1 MSTARKASVRQAK
14 ADNNGLTPENGS
26 STPSIPRNLSI
37 DDIMWRVR
45 AEVARRRN
53 GGPTKEPTP
62 TFPNHIPSFDES
74 IPSWKPAAARLPA
87 KDRYTLSELLVF
99 SDADFIDVAYHAV
112 LRRPPD
118 DEGFNHYLRLLRAGA
133 NSKLEILGILR
144 SSEEGTAAAIQIDG
158 LDRPYALLKWRRKRF
173 IGPIVAWIHALLQL
187 GRAAER
193 QVQLEARQA
202 LEIHEIG
209 RSLNE
214 ASSYLVQRLIA
225 LKVQLAG
232 RTGAAEFEAL
242 KAEQVA
248 TAARLNKLQSMLER
262 EITVRPDAA
271 AFAALRDGHAAF
283 AMQLAELSGLV
294 QATSEAHE
302 QSRRDLEIRLE
313 AAAAAIQ
320 QLLAHE
326 QQVLVHEQQAS
337 EAARALD
344 SCYAAFEDRFR
355 GDRSVI
361 RARVEP
367 YLRLVRE
374 AAAGTSDT
382 PVIDVGCGR
391 GEWLEVLR
399 DDGLIAKGLEINRV
413 FIEMCRGRGLEVI
426 EGDAIESLQAM
437 PDGSAGA
444 ITSIHLIEH
453 LPFER
458 VITLLD
464 EARRVLR
471 PGGLIIL
478 ETPNPENL
486 AVGHRWFYMD
496 PTHRNPLPPEALRWF
511 VEARGFLGA
520 RIERLVTAR
529 GPGGPPLLPED
540 APGATSINV
549 ILGALSAAPDY
560 AIVAKRP

>member
-1 MSTARKASVRQAK
+1 MSTVRKANVREAV
-14 ADNNGLTPENGS
+14 ADGS
-26 STPSIPRNLSI
+26 DLVEQNSQSTSAPRSLSI

-53 GGPTKEPTP
+53 GNGQTKEPTP
-62 TFPNHIPSFDES
+62 TFPNQVLSFEDS
-74 IPSWKPAAARLPA
+74 LPGWKPAAARLPA
-87 KDRYTLSELLVF
+87 KDKYVLSELLVF
-99 SDADFIDVAYHAV
+99 SDADFIDVAYRAV

-118 DEGFNHYLRLLRAGA
+118 EDGFNHYLRLLRAGA
-133 NSKLEILGILR
+133 NSKVEILGILR
-144 SSEEGTAAAIQIDG
+144 FSEEGTAAAVQIDG
-158 LDRPYALLKWRRKRF
+158 LDQPYALQKWRRKKF
-173 IGPIVAWIHALLQL
+173 IGPIVAWLHALLRL
-187 GRAAER
+187 GTAAER

-202 LEIHEIG
+202 LEIHEVG
-209 RSLNE
+209 RALNE
-214 ASSYLVQRLIA
+214 ASSYLLQRLIA

-242 KAEQVA
+242 KAEQTSTA
-248 TAARLNKLQSMLER
+248 TRLHKLESMLER

-271 AFAALRDGHAAF
+271 VFTSLRDAYAVLAA
-283 AMQLAELSGLV
+283 QLAELSGV
-294 QATSEAHE
+294 VHATSEAYE
-302 QSRRDLEIRLE
+302 QSRSDMETRLE
-313 AAAAAIQ
+313 SAAAVMQ
-320 QLLAHE
+320 QLLQHE
-326 QQVLVHEQQAS
+326 QQTSAT
-337 EAARALD
+337 ARALD
-344 SCYAAFEDRFR
+344 PCYAAFEDRFR

-374 AAAGTSDT
+374 AGAGTSAT

-399 DDGLIAKGLEINRV
+399 DDGLIGKGLEINRV
-413 FIEMCRGRGLEVI
+413 FVDMCRGRGFEVI
-426 EGDAIESLQAM
+426 EGDALESLRAM
-437 PDGSAGA
+437 PNGSAGA
-444 ITSIHLIEH
+444 ITSMHLIEH

-471 PGGLIIL
+471 PGGLILL

-486 AVGHRWFYMD
+486 VVGHRWFYMD

-529 GPGGPPLLPED
+529 ELSGPPLLPED

-560 AIVAKRP
+560 AIVATRP

>member
-1 MSTARKASVRQAK
+1 
-14 ADNNGLTPENGS
+14 
-26 STPSIPRNLSI
+26 
-37 DDIMWRVR
+37 MWRVR

-53 GGPTKEPTP
+53 GGPSKEPTP
-62 TFPNHIPSFDES
+62 KLPAQIPSFDES

-87 KDRYTLSELLVF
+87 KDRYTLSELLAF
-99 SDADFIDVAYHAV
+99 SDADFIDVAYRAV

-144 SSEEGTAAAIQIDG
+144 SSQEGTTAAVQIDG
-158 LDRPYALLKWRRKRF
+158 LDRSYALLKWRRKRF
-173 IGPIVAWIHALLQL
+173 IGPIVAWIHALLRL
-187 GRAAER
+187 GTAAER

-248 TAARLNKLQSMLER
+248 AAARLNKLQSMLER

-283 AMQLAELSGLV
+283 ARQLAELSGLV
-294 QATSEAHE
+294 QATSERHE

-320 QLLAHE
+320 QLLM
-326 QQVLVHEQQAS
+326 HEQQAS

-374 AAAGTSDT
+374 AGAGTSDS

-413 FIEMCRGRGLEVI
+413 FIEMCRGRGFEVI

-437 PDGSAGA
+437 PNGSASA

-453 LPFER
+453 LAFER

-529 GPGGPPLLPED
+529 ELSGPPLLPED

-560 AIVAKRP
+560 AIVAKRG

>member
-1 MSTARKASVRQAK
+1 MSTARKASGREAI
-14 ADNNGLTPENGS
+14 ADDNDRTQENSFSSPATPQ
-26 STPSIPRNLSI
+26 NLSI

-53 GGPTKEPTP
+53 GLPRKEVTP
-62 TFPNHIPSFDES
+62 TFPNQVPSFEES
-74 IPSWKPAAARLPA
+74 IPSWKPSAARLPA
-87 KDRYTLSELLVF
+87 KDKYTLSELLVF
-99 SDADFIDVAYHAV
+99 SDADFIDVAYRAV

-118 DEGFNHYLRLLRAGA
+118 EEGFNHYLRLLRAGA

-144 SSEEGTAAAIQIDG
+144 FSEEGTAAAVQIDG
-158 LDRPYALLKWRRKRF
+158 LDRPYALQKWRRKRF
-173 IGPIVAWIHALLQL
+173 IGPIVAWIHALLRL
-187 GRAAER
+187 GTAADR

-202 LEIHEIG
+202 LEIHEVG

-214 ASSYLVQRLIA
+214 ASSYLLQRLIA
-225 LKVQLAG
+225 MKVQLAG

-262 EITVRPDAA
+262 ELTVRPDAA
-271 AFAALRDGHAAF
+271 AFAALRDSYAAF

-294 QATSEAHE
+294 QAKSEAHE

-326 QQVLVHEQQAS
+326 HQAS

-367 YLRLVRE
+367 YLRQVRE
-374 AAAGTSDT
+374 AGAGTSDT

-413 FIEMCRGRGLEVI
+413 FIEMCRGRGFEVI

-437 PDGSAGA
+437 PNGSAGA

-529 GPGGPPLLPED
+529 ELSGTPLLPED